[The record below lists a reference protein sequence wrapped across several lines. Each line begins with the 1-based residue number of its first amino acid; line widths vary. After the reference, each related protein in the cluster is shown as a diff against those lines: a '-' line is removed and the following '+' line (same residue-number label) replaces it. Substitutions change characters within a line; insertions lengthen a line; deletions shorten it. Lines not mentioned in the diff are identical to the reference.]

1 MPYLIGLLLIIIS
14 AYTGSAFISL
24 LLGVVFAYSFNL
36 SEQFITK
43 SIGSKLIQL
52 GIILL
57 AFSIPLYEAYELT
70 RTFLPSISLFV
81 ILIFILGLLLG
92 RFLKVD
98 KNQTIL
104 IASGTA
110 ICGATAIAA
119 IAPILKAKPKII
131 IASISLV
138 FLLNAFGLI
147 AFPLLATYLNMS
159 QDFFGAWAALAI
171 HDTAS
176 VVGAAMT
183 YGQDSVEMAT
193 TIKLTRTL
201 WLIPLMVVL
210 SISYNKKTMLKL
222 PIFVSIFIC
231 TLILSNY
238 LVLTDT
244 VDNLIKAISSICLF
258 TGLFCIGTSID
269 KESIKIFDKKLIT
282 LAISL
287 WMIAILISYILVSY
301 LI

>member
-57 AFSIPLYEAYELT
+57 AFSIPLYDAYELT
-70 RTFLPSISLFV
+70 RTFLPSISVFV
-81 ILIFILGLLLG
+81 ILIFIFGLLLG

>member
-57 AFSIPLYEAYELT
+57 AFSIPLYDAYELT
-70 RTFLPSISLFV
+70 RTFLPSISVFV

-183 YGQDSVEMAT
+183 YGEDSVEMAT

-210 SISYNKKTMLKL
+210 SISYNKKTIFKL

-287 WMIAILISYILVSY
+287 WMIAISISYILVSY

>member
-57 AFSIPLYEAYELT
+57 AFSIPLYDAYELT
-70 RTFLPSISLFV
+70 RTFLPSISIFV
-81 ILIFILGLLLG
+81 ILIFIIGLLLG
-92 RFLKVD
+92 RFLKLD
-98 KNQTIL
+98 TNQTIL
-104 IASGTA
+104 IVSGTA

-183 YGQDSVEMAT
+183 YGEDSVEMAT

-231 TLILSNY
+231 TLVLSNY

>member
-57 AFSIPLYEAYELT
+57 AFSIPLYDAYELT
-70 RTFLPSISLFV
+70 RKFLPSISVFV

>member
-57 AFSIPLYEAYELT
+57 AFSIPLYDAYELT
-70 RTFLPSISLFV
+70 RTFLPSISVFV

-244 VDNLIKAISSICLF
+244 VDILIKAISSICLF

>member
-57 AFSIPLYEAYELT
+57 AFSIPLYDAYELT
-70 RTFLPSISLFV
+70 RTFLPSISVFV

-222 PIFVSIFIC
+222 PVFVSIFIC

-238 LVLTDT
+238 LILTDT
-244 VDNLIKAISSICLF
+244 VDNLIKAISNICLF

-282 LAISL
+282 LAVSL

>member
-57 AFSIPLYEAYELT
+57 AFSIPLYDAYELT
-70 RTFLPSISLFV
+70 RTFLPSISVFV

-231 TLILSNY
+231 ILILSNY

-244 VDNLIKAISSICLF
+244 VDNLIKAISNICLF

-282 LAISL
+282 LAVSL

>member
-57 AFSIPLYEAYELT
+57 AFSIPLYDAYELT
-70 RTFLPSISLFV
+70 RTFLPSISVFV

-222 PIFVSIFIC
+222 PIFVFIFIC

>member
-57 AFSIPLYEAYELT
+57 AFSIPLYDAYELT

-287 WMIAILISYILVSY
+287 WIIAILISYILVSY

>member
-57 AFSIPLYEAYELT
+57 AFSIPLYDAYELT

-210 SISYNKKTMLKL
+210 SISYNKKTKLKL

>member
-57 AFSIPLYEAYELT
+57 AFSIPLYDAYELT
-70 RTFLPSISLFV
+70 RTFLPSISVFV

-258 TGLFCIGTSID
+258 TGLFCIGTSLD

>member
-57 AFSIPLYEAYELT
+57 AFSIPLYDTYELT
-70 RTFLPSISLFV
+70 RTFLPSISVFV

>member
-57 AFSIPLYEAYELT
+57 AFSIPLYDAYELT
-70 RTFLPSISLFV
+70 RTFLPSISVFV

-193 TIKLTRTL
+193 IIKLTRTL

>member
-57 AFSIPLYEAYELT
+57 AFSIPLYDAYELT

-183 YGQDSVEMAT
+183 YGEDSVEMAT

>member
-14 AYTGSAFISL
+14 AYTGSAFVSL

-57 AFSIPLYEAYELT
+57 AFSIPLYDAYELT
-70 RTFLPSISLFV
+70 RTFLPSISVFV

-287 WMIAILISYILVSY
+287 WMIALLISYILVSY

>member
-14 AYTGSAFISL
+14 ASTGSAFISL

-57 AFSIPLYEAYELT
+57 AFSIPLYDAYELT
-70 RTFLPSISLFV
+70 RTFLPSISVFV

-183 YGQDSVEMAT
+183 YGEDSVEMAT

-201 WLIPLMVVL
+201 WLIPLMVLL
-210 SISYNKKTMLKL
+210 SISHNKRTMLKL

>member
-57 AFSIPLYEAYELT
+57 AFSIPLYDAYELT
-70 RTFLPSISLFV
+70 STFLPSISVFV

-282 LAISL
+282 LAVSL

>member
-24 LLGVVFAYSFNL
+24 LIGVVFAYSFNL

-57 AFSIPLYEAYELT
+57 AFSIPLYDAYELT
-70 RTFLPSISLFV
+70 RTFLPSISVFV

-244 VDNLIKAISSICLF
+244 VDNLIKAISGICLF

>member
-24 LLGVVFAYSFNL
+24 LLWVVFAYGFNL

-57 AFSIPLYEAYELT
+57 AFSIPLYDAYELT
-70 RTFLPSISLFV
+70 RTFLPSISVFV

-119 IAPILKAKPKII
+119 IAPILKAKPEII

-287 WMIAILISYILVSY
+287 WMIAISISYILVSY

>member
-1 MPYLIGLLLIIIS
+1 GLLLIIIS

-57 AFSIPLYEAYELT
+57 AFSIPLYDAYELT
-70 RTFLPSISLFV
+70 RTFLPSISVFV

>member
-57 AFSIPLYEAYELT
+57 AFSIPLYDAYELT

-287 WMIAILISYILVSY
+287 WVIAILISYILVSY

>member
-57 AFSIPLYEAYELT
+57 AFSIPLYDAYELT
-70 RTFLPSISLFV
+70 RTFLPSISVFV

-159 QDFFGAWAALAI
+159 QDFFGAWTALAI

-244 VDNLIKAISSICLF
+244 VDNLIKAISNICLF

-282 LAISL
+282 LAVSL

>member
-57 AFSIPLYEAYELT
+57 AFSIPLYDAYELT
-70 RTFLPSISLFV
+70 RTFLPSISVFV

-131 IASISLV
+131 ITSISLV

-244 VDNLIKAISSICLF
+244 VDNLIKAISNICLF

>member
-52 GIILL
+52 EIILL
-57 AFSIPLYEAYELT
+57 AFAIPLYDAYELT
-70 RTFLPSISLFV
+70 RTFLPSISVFV

>member
-43 SIGSKLIQL
+43 LIGSKLIQL

-57 AFSIPLYEAYELT
+57 AFSIPLYDAYELT
-70 RTFLPSISLFV
+70 RTFLPSISVFV

>member
-57 AFSIPLYEAYELT
+57 AFSIPLYDAYELT
-70 RTFLPSISLFV
+70 RTFLPSISVFV

-287 WMIAILISYILVSY
+287 WMIAISISYILVSY

>member
-57 AFSIPLYEAYELT
+57 AFSIPLYDAYELT
-70 RTFLPSISLFV
+70 RTFLPSISVFV

-244 VDNLIKAISSICLF
+244 VDSLIKAISSICLF

>member
-57 AFSIPLYEAYELT
+57 AFSIPLYDAYELT
-70 RTFLPSISLFV
+70 RTFLPSISVFV

-183 YGQDSVEMAT
+183 YGEDSVEMAT

-231 TLILSNY
+231 TLILGNY

-287 WMIAILISYILVSY
+287 WMIAISISYILVSY

>member
-57 AFSIPLYEAYELT
+57 AFSIPLYDAYELT
-70 RTFLPSISLFV
+70 RTFLPSISVFV

-138 FLLNAFGLI
+138 FLLNAFWLI

-287 WMIAILISYILVSY
+287 WMIAISISYILVSY

>member
-57 AFSIPLYEAYELT
+57 AFSIPLYDAYELT

-201 WLIPLMVVL
+201 WLIP
-210 SISYNKKTMLKL
+210 
-222 PIFVSIFIC
+222 
-231 TLILSNY
+231 
-238 LVLTDT
+238 
-244 VDNLIKAISSICLF
+244 
-258 TGLFCIGTSID
+258 
-269 KESIKIFDKKLIT
+269 
-282 LAISL
+282 
-287 WMIAILISYILVSY
+287 
-301 LI
+301 

>member
-57 AFSIPLYEAYELT
+57 AFSIPLYDAYELT

>member
-57 AFSIPLYEAYELT
+57 AFSIPLYDAYELT
-70 RTFLPSISLFV
+70 RTFLPSISVFV

-269 KESIKIFDKKLIT
+269 KESIKIFDKKVIT

>member
-57 AFSIPLYEAYELT
+57 AFSIPLYDAYELT

-81 ILIFILGLLLG
+81 ILIFIIGLLLG
-92 RFLKVD
+92 RLLKVD
-98 KNQTIL
+98 TNQTIL

-201 WLIPLMVVL
+201 WLIPLMVLL

>member
-57 AFSIPLYEAYELT
+57 AFSIPLYDAYELT
-70 RTFLPSISLFV
+70 RTFLPSISVFV

-201 WLIPLMVVL
+201 WLIPLMGVL

>member
-57 AFSIPLYEAYELT
+57 AFSIPLYDAYELT
-70 RTFLPSISLFV
+70 RIFLPSISVFV

-98 KNQTIL
+98 KSQTIL

>member
-70 RTFLPSISLFV
+70 RTFLPSISLV
-81 ILIFILGLLLG
+81 VVLIFILGLLLG

>member
-57 AFSIPLYEAYELT
+57 AFSIPLYDAYELT
-70 RTFLPSISLFV
+70 RTFLPSISVFV

-282 LAISL
+282 LAVSL

>member
-57 AFSIPLYEAYELT
+57 AFSIPLYDAYELT
-70 RTFLPSISLFV
+70 RTFLPSISVFV

-119 IAPILKAKPKII
+119 IAPILKAKPEII

-210 SISYNKKTMLKL
+210 SISYNKKTIFKL

>member
-57 AFSIPLYEAYELT
+57 AFSIPLYDAYELT
-70 RTFLPSISLFV
+70 RTFLPSISVFV

-210 SISYNKKTMLKL
+210 SISYNKRTMLKL